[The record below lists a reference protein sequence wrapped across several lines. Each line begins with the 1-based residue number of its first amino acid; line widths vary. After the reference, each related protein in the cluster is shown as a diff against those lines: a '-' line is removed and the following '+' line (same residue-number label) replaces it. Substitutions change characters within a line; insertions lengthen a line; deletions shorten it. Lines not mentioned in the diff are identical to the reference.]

1 MLVNTSEIREGI
13 QNNHEFSY
21 SNGQKEAGEITYYS
35 AKKKKKKKKILMV
48 VVVFLL
54 FFTPVQKYMTE
65 LKDTLETVIIVHLV
79 SLTFHT
85 FFQNILHRTIKT
97 FYSPDYTS
105 RYLS

>member
-1 MLVNTSEIREGI
+1 MNFHTVMARRKQEKLRTIL
-13 QNNHEFSY
+13 Q
-21 SNGQKEAGEITYYS
+21 
-35 AKKKKKKKKILMV
+35 KKKKKKKILMV

>member
-1 MLVNTSEIREGI
+1 
-13 QNNHEFSY
+13 
-21 SNGQKEAGEITYYS
+21 
-35 AKKKKKKKKILMV
+35 MV

-105 RYLS
+105 RYLSWFGRNMSYKNICWKKSVVYTYANSLNCRTAKKQSSFKA